1 MRKSKFG
8 VHLYLKSWL
17 LRRIWKKKF
26 REIAASLNCS
36 VAQANRMYHL
46 QNSRMPKWIGGER

>member
-17 LRRIWKKKF
+17 LRRVLRMKF
-26 REIAASLNCS
+26 KDIAVRLDCSLS
-36 VAQANRMYHL
+36 QANRMYHL